1 MQRNIFVDR
10 NCIFR
15 QDGLLVFYPL
25 SCLVNEQK
33 CYLCH
38 FVSLIF
44 IIKLVKLRHFTPCL
58 IYNILKV
65 LLLIYP
71 TADLFSPSQSVCPS
85 LHCVKL
91 ILKETEHIAFIKFHL
106 KVHMYCKNEISSI
119 IDKLSIILSHP
130 VNILKFSFFLL
141 TQTFTESYSS
151 AIDHVLIESFA
162 PLFSFRL
169 LGFGIPFFV
178 FMNQHNQ
185 RVKKNIFP
193 SIKTKKESFN
203 VQKIL
208 KWQNWYLQ
216 KYNMRKVTIRT
227 ELCKLETIMIIF

>member
-10 NCIFR
+10 NFIFR

-44 IIKLVKLRHFTPCL
+44 IIKLVKLRHF
-58 IYNILKV
+58 
-65 LLLIYP
+65 YP
-71 TADLFSPSQSVCPS
+71 LSCFEKSTANLFSPSQSVCPS

-106 KVHMYCKNEISSI
+106 KVHMYCNNEISSI

-130 VNILKFSFFLL
+130 VNILKFSFFLQ
-141 TQTFTESYSS
+141 TKTFTESYSS

-193 SIKTKKESFN
+193 SIKTKKESFD

-208 KWQNWYLQ
+208 RWQNWYLQ
-216 KYNMRKVTIRT
+216 KYNMRKSNNKNRT
-227 ELCKLETIMIIF
+227 LQTWNYYDNILAFYDYPL

>member
-10 NCIFR
+10 NFIFR

-44 IIKLVKLRHFTPCL
+44 IIKLVKLRHF
-58 IYNILKV
+58 
-65 LLLIYP
+65 YP
-71 TADLFSPSQSVCPS
+71 LSCFEKSTANLFSPSQSVCPS

-193 SIKTKKESFN
+193 SIKTKKESFD

-208 KWQNWYLQ
+208 K
-216 KYNMRKVTIRT
+216 
-227 ELCKLETIMIIF
+227 

>member
-25 SCLVNEQK
+25 SWLVNEQK

-44 IIKLVKLRHFTPCL
+44 IIKLVKLRHF
-58 IYNILKV
+58 
-65 LLLIYP
+65 YP
-71 TADLFSPSQSVCPS
+71 LSCFEKSTANLFSPSQSVCPS

-106 KVHMYCKNEISSI
+106 KVHMYCNNEISSI

-193 SIKTKKESFN
+193 SIKTKKESFD

-216 KYNMRKVTIRT
+216 KYNMRKSNNKNRTLQTWNYYDTI
-227 ELCKLETIMIIF
+227 LAFYDYPL

>member
-1 MQRNIFVDR
+1 M
-10 NCIFR
+10 
-15 QDGLLVFYPL
+15 
-25 SCLVNEQK
+25 
-33 CYLCH
+33 
-38 FVSLIF
+38 
-44 IIKLVKLRHFTPCL
+44 
-58 IYNILKV
+58 KV
-65 LLLIYP
+65 LLIYP
-71 TADLFSPSQSVCPS
+71 SANLFSPSQSVCPS

-106 KVHMYCKNEISSI
+106 KVHMYCNNEISSI

-141 TQTFTESYSS
+141 TRTFTESYSS

-185 RVKKNIFP
+185 RVKKNIYTIHQNKEGVIWC
-193 SIKTKKESFN
+193 SKNLEMTKLIFT
-203 VQKIL
+203 KI
-208 KWQNWYLQ
+208 
-216 KYNMRKVTIRT
+216 
-227 ELCKLETIMIIF
+227 

>member
-1 MQRNIFVDR
+1 
-10 NCIFR
+10 
-15 QDGLLVFYPL
+15 
-25 SCLVNEQK
+25 
-33 CYLCH
+33 
-38 FVSLIF
+38 
-44 IIKLVKLRHFTPCL
+44 
-58 IYNILKV
+58 
-65 LLLIYP
+65 
-71 TADLFSPSQSVCPS
+71 
-85 LHCVKL
+85 
-91 ILKETEHIAFIKFHL
+91 
-106 KVHMYCKNEISSI
+106 MYCNNEISSI

-162 PLFSFRL
+162 PLFSFGL

-185 RVKKNIFP
+185 QVKKNIFP

-216 KYNMRKVTIRT
+216 KYNMRKSNNKNRTLQTWNYYDNILALYRKFILYKSNLTYEIWNFFSLGHCHLFEFT
-227 ELCKLETIMIIF
+227 ELYIDLKKNVQLRKKKHK

>member
-1 MQRNIFVDR
+1 MDR

-44 IIKLVKLRHFTPCL
+44 IIKLVKLRHFSPLSCFE
-58 IYNILKV
+58 KS
-65 LLLIYP
+65 
-71 TADLFSPSQSVCPS
+71 TANLFSPSQSVCPS

-106 KVHMYCKNEISSI
+106 KVHMYCNNEISSI

-141 TQTFTESYSS
+141 TRTFTESYSS

-193 SIKTKKESFN
+193 SIKTKKCHFN
-203 VQKIL
+203 DVQKIL
-208 KWQNWYLQ
+208 K
-216 KYNMRKVTIRT
+216 
-227 ELCKLETIMIIF
+227 

>member
-38 FVSLIF
+38 FVSLIL
-44 IIKLVKLRHFTPCL
+44 IIKLVKLRHF
-58 IYNILKV
+58 
-65 LLLIYP
+65 YP
-71 TADLFSPSQSVCPS
+71 LSCFEKSTANLFSPSQSVCPS

-106 KVHMYCKNEISSI
+106 KVHMYCNNEISSI

-151 AIDHVLIESFA
+151 AYWPCIDWKFCSSVQFLS
-162 PLFSFRL
+162 
-169 LGFGIPFFV
+169 FGIWNSFFCV
-178 FMNQHNQ
+178 H
-185 RVKKNIFP
+185 
-193 SIKTKKESFN
+193 ES
-203 VQKIL
+203 
-208 KWQNWYLQ
+208 
-216 KYNMRKVTIRT
+216 T
-227 ELCKLETIMIIF
+227 

>member
-10 NCIFR
+10 NFIFR

-44 IIKLVKLRHFTPCL
+44 IIKLVKLRHF
-58 IYNILKV
+58 
-65 LLLIYP
+65 YP
-71 TADLFSPSQSVCPS
+71 LSCFEKSTANLFSPSQSVCPS

-106 KVHMYCKNEISSI
+106 KVHMYCNNEISSI

-130 VNILKFSFFLL
+130 VNILKFSFFLQ
-141 TQTFTESYSS
+141 TKTFTESYSS

-193 SIKTKKESFN
+193 SIKTKKESFD

-208 KWQNWYLQ
+208 K
-216 KYNMRKVTIRT
+216 
-227 ELCKLETIMIIF
+227 

>member
-10 NCIFR
+10 NFIFR

-44 IIKLVKLRHFTPCL
+44 IIKLVKLRHF
-58 IYNILKV
+58 
-65 LLLIYP
+65 YP
-71 TADLFSPSQSVCPS
+71 LSCFEKSTANLFSPSQSVCPS

-91 ILKETEHIAFIKFHL
+91 MLKETEHIAFIKFHL
-106 KVHMYCKNEISSI
+106 KVHMYCNNEISSI

-130 VNILKFSFFLL
+130 VNILKFSFFLQ
-141 TQTFTESYSS
+141 TKTFTESYSS

-185 RVKKNIFP
+185 RVKKKIFP
-193 SIKTKKESFN
+193 SIKTKKESFD

-216 KYNMRKVTIRT
+216 KYNTRKVTIRT
-227 ELCKLETIMIIF
+227 ELCKLETIMILF

>member
-1 MQRNIFVDR
+1 MFEK
-10 NCIFR
+10 
-15 QDGLLVFYPL
+15 
-25 SCLVNEQK
+25 S
-33 CYLCH
+33 
-38 FVSLIF
+38 
-44 IIKLVKLRHFTPCL
+44 
-58 IYNILKV
+58 
-65 LLLIYP
+65 
-71 TADLFSPSQSVCPS
+71 TANLFSPSQSVCPS

-178 FMNQHNQ
+178 FMNQHKSTSE
-185 RVKKNIFP
+185 KKYIPIHQN
-193 SIKTKKESFN
+193 KEG
-203 VQKIL
+203 VI
-208 KWQNWYLQ
+208 
-216 KYNMRKVTIRT
+216 
-227 ELCKLETIMIIF
+227 

>member
-1 MQRNIFVDR
+1 MQCNIFVDR

-25 SCLVNEQK
+25 PCLVNEQK

-44 IIKLVKLRHFTPCL
+44 IIKLVKLRHFYP
-58 IYNILKV
+58 V
-65 LLLIYP
+65 LYI
-71 TADLFSPSQSVCPS
+71 TFWKSTVNLFSPSQSVCPS

-106 KVHMYCKNEISSI
+106 KVHMYCNNEISSI

-162 PLFSFRL
+162 PQFSFHL
-169 LGFGIPFFV
+169 LGFGIPFFCV
-178 FMNQHNQ
+178 H
-185 RVKKNIFP
+185 
-193 SIKTKKESFN
+193 ES
-203 VQKIL
+203 
-208 KWQNWYLQ
+208 
-216 KYNMRKVTIRT
+216 T
-227 ELCKLETIMIIF
+227 